1 MPPIQPSLLSKR
13 AVLVTGGAQ
22 RVGRALALGFAQAG
36 YDVVVHFQRSRTEA
50 ENLGKDIE
58 ALGRDAICLQGNLA
72 EPGDCAQ
79 LIERAFAALPH
90 LCVLINNA
98 STFPA
103 AGLNDTSPELLQEMM
118 ALHVQAPLLLSRAFA
133 ERQPE
138 CRIVNMVDTNIH
150 FTHQKH
156 FAYLL
161 SKKSLADLTAM
172 LARGLAPKAR
182 VNGICPGAV
191 LPDAGTGEDYLDALA
206 ARLPLQRVATI
217 QDIVDTALFLAE
229 PRSITGQLIMV
240 DSGEHL
246 L

>member
-1 MPPIQPSLLSKR
+1 MSNASSSHIPR
-13 AVLVTGGAQ
+13 AVLITGGAQ
-22 RVGRALALGFAQAG
+22 RVGRAMALGFARAG
-36 YDVVVHFQRSRTEA
+36 YDVAVHFQRSRREA
-50 ENLGKDIE
+50 ESLSKEIANM
-58 ALGRDAICLQGNLA
+58 GRTSVTLQANLA
-72 EPGDCAQ
+72 EPEDCAQ
-79 LIERAFAALPH
+79 LIAQAFAALPH

-98 STFPA
+98 SSFPA
-103 AGLNDTSPELLQEMM
+103 ATLNDTSPELLQEMM
-118 ALHVQAPLLLSRAFA
+118 ALHVQAPLLLSRAFGA
-133 ERQPE
+133 RQPE

-156 FAYLL
+156 FAYLV
-161 SKKSLADLTAM
+161 SKKALADLTAM
-172 LARGLAPKAR
+172 LARGLAPAAR

-191 LPDAGTGEDYLDALA
+191 LPDAGTGEDYLQALA
-206 ARLPLQRVATI
+206 AKLPLQRIAAI